1 MTQPTD
7 ESAARFVE
15 YRRTGAREL
24 RDEIVTEHLG
34 LAYALARRYVRRG
47 EPLEDLEQV
56 ATLGLLKAVE
66 RYEPDRGSAFSSFAA
81 PTIIGELKRHFRDH
95 GWAVRVPRALQESA
109 LAYSKVVGDL
119 TSELGRSPRIEEVA
133 ATMGTD
139 TDSVLEA
146 MEANRAFSAHSV
158 DAPAGEGGLTLADSI
173 GEFDPAMAALEHE
186 LVANDL
192 LASLPDRERVIVQ
205 LRFFDGLT
213 QSEIAARVGVSQM
226 HVSRLLARALE
237 TLRVRLGDEP

>member
-15 YRRTGAREL
+15 YRRTHAPEL

-66 RYEPDRGSAFSSFAA
+66 RYEPDFGSAFSSFAA

-109 LAYSKVVGDL
+109 LSYSKVVGDL
-119 TSELGRSPRIEEVA
+119 TSELGRSPKIEEVA

-146 MEANRAFSAHSV
+146 MEANRAFSAHSF
-158 DAPAGEGGLTLADSI
+158 DAPTGEGGLTLADAM
-173 GEFDPAMAALEHE
+173 GDPDPAMAELEHE

-237 TLRVRLGDEP
+237 TLRARLGDEL